1 MCHTT
6 PQLMSVSLASKRHP
20 RLEAQDRPLCKEG
33 SQVTGP
39 GEQGEPACDCGQ
51 STAARTWVRWHP
63 MESGA
68 GSDLIESRVG
78 VLLLGAGFTQ
88 EMGPETGTRASH

>member
-1 MCHTT
+1 
-6 PQLMSVSLASKRHP
+6 
-20 RLEAQDRPLCKEG
+20 
-33 SQVTGP
+33 
-39 GEQGEPACDCGQ
+39 
-51 STAARTWVRWHP
+51 